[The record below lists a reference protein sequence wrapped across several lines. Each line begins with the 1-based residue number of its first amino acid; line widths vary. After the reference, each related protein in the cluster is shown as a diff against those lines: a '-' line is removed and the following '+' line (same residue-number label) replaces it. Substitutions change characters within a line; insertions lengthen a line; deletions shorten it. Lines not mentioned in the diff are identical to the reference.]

1 MLLRSLLLSAR
12 TDTDLERESKS
23 EESEYSAIVASRYYI
38 LLFVIDSRYE
48 KYARRDIELKDT
60 INRLY
65 NDLESDVDI
74 DVELETDERIER
86 TIVGLA
92 PS

>member
-1 MLLRSLLLSAR
+1 M
-12 TDTDLERESKS
+12 
-23 EESEYSAIVASRYYI
+23 
-38 LLFVIDSRYE
+38 
-48 KYARRDIELKDT
+48 RRDIELKDT